1 MSTVKRNHIS
11 KRFLDLAILGEEI
24 FHAQDLA
31 NLWEISDKNTLHT
44 TLKRYTQKGL
54 LHRIYRGLYTIK
66 PISEINPW
74 ELGLKIMHGYAYI
87 GAETVLFQEG
97 IINQSPNAIT
107 IISNKSKRIIVGQNN
122 YHFRKLHD
130 MYLYN
135 PDGILIKNK
144 FMISTVERAIADML
158 YFNPLIYFDNNKLI
172 NWAKVKRIQK
182 SLGYP
187 PTPKRHAAS

>member
-1 MSTVKRNHIS
+1 
-11 KRFLDLAILGEEI
+11 
-24 FHAQDLA
+24 
-31 NLWEISDKNTLHT
+31 
-44 TLKRYTQKGL
+44 
-54 LHRIYRGLYTIK
+54 
-66 PISEINPW
+66 
-74 ELGLKIMHGYAYI
+74 MHGYAYI